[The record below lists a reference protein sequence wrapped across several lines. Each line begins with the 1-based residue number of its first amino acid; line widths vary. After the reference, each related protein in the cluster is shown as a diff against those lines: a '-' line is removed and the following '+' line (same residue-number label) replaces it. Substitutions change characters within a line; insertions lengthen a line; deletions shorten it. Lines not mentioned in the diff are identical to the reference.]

1 MAEELRLA
9 MDNRGQARR
18 REANI
23 DLLRSICAIFVVFEH
38 FCETSVHNAFGFT
51 LESSIAAYVLLRLI
65 YGIARTA
72 VPVFFLLSGYLSVF
86 STKQRLGKV
95 INLFVMTGVYQFLQG
110 LAIFVVN
117 HRSGESG
124 SDLLNVI
131 CRLFPQN
138 YYLYLFS
145 ALYCFSPYINKALTN
160 LGRKNHFRLIVI
172 LFSLFSLWS
181 TGINTICALTDNM
194 DATSWYFTS
203 RTGTSMG
210 FNIANFTMVYI
221 IGCYLRLYY
230 KPNRKKDVCCACVV
244 LICSTI
250 ITSTSK
256 ILFPTFSKAFMY
268 YDSVFVIVSAVALTI
283 VFLNISMKQDKI
295 ICLMGMHTY
304 GVFLIHGFASA
315 CVEKVFSI
323 EETVSKGLV
332 GTLLGIVIFVLGVY
346 ILALIMTTV
355 VELMA
360 SPINSVWKKTKL
372 YNYQF
377 YCVEEQNS

>member
-1 MAEELRLA
+1 M
-9 MDNRGQARR
+9 
-18 REANI
+18 
-23 DLLRSICAIFVVFEH
+23 FEH
-38 FCETSVHNAFGFT
+38 FCETTAHNAFGFT
-51 LESSIAAYVLLRLI
+51 LETSMTAHVLLRLI

-72 VPVFFLLSGYLSVF
+72 VPVFFLLSGYLSVY

-110 LAIFVVN
+110 LASFVVN
-117 HRSGESG
+117 HNTDELG
-124 SDLLNVI
+124 SDDLLNVI
-131 CRLFPQN
+131 FGLFPQN
-138 YYLYLFS
+138 YYLYLFC
-145 ALYCFSPYINKALTN
+145 ALYCFSPFINMALTN
-160 LGRKNHFRLIVI
+160 LGKKNHFRLIVI
-172 LFSLFSLWS
+172 LFTLFSLWS
-181 TGINTICALTDNM
+181 TGINTLCSLTDNM

-221 IGCYLRLYY
+221 IGCYMRLYY

-250 ITSTSK
+250 ITSVSK
-256 ILFPTFSKAFMY
+256 ILFPTFSKAFLY
-268 YDSVFVIVSAVALTI
+268 YDSVFVIVSSVALMI
-283 VFLNISMKQDKI
+283 VFLNVRIKSNKI
-295 ICLMGMHTY
+295 ISFMGMHTY

-332 GTLLGIVIFVLGVY
+332 LTLLGIVIFVFGVY

-355 VELMA
+355 IELMVF
-360 SPINSVWKKTKL
+360 PINGVWKKTRL

-377 YCVEEQNS
+377 YCVEEQNP